1 MALLSRLRAWRDL
14 FGYLALALAGLFA
27 AGLYWYLYVAPVVL
41 RIAVAPAGSEVAEL
55 FAAMATASER
65 ERLRIRLV
73 VAPYTNLVETSAA
86 IDAGDAD
93 LAIVRSDFRLPSTGL
108 AVAVVHQNI
117 AILLACPAVPRASAR
132 ARAGIAAPSAPVK
145 AIQGFADLRGRRVAV
160 LGRGPANLALF
171 DKLAAYH
178 GISARDADVIALSGA
193 TEVAAAT
200 AVKPIDAIFVS
211 PARGD
216 RFIVDAIQALKCP
229 SDLRPVVV
237 PLAESA
243 VLATRNKIFSSVDLV
258 AGEFGANPPMPPEA
272 VATLGFPSILVSR
285 NTLSSAKV
293 EEFTRQLFNQRQSMV
308 AQYPS
313 AGRFEALP
321 TDRGSSFALHPGAA
335 AYYDADST
343 SLFET
348 YETLIYIVLFG
359 ASGIISA
366 GLWLLGF
373 LFPRKKRVLHAD
385 HNALSHLIERARQAQ
400 STRELDEIT
409 IAADQILQALSER
422 MLDGEVETEL
432 KPAFDMI
439 SERLAAAIAEQRSR
453 LAMPAG
459 PAEPAPPTVIIP
471 PSTVAESRTD
481 QTG

>member
-1 MALLSRLRAWRDL
+1 MALLSRLRTYRDL
-14 FGYLALALAGLFA
+14 FGYVAIALAGLSA
-27 AGLYWYLYVAPVVL
+27 AALYWYLYVAPVVL
-41 RIAVAPAGSEVAEL
+41 RVAVAPAGSEVAEL

-73 VAPYTNLVETSAA
+73 IAPYTNLVETSAA

-117 AILLACPAVPRASAR
+117 AILLACPAIPRTSVRPRAGA
-132 ARAGIAAPSAPVK
+132 AAPPAPAK
-145 AIQGFADLRGRRVAV
+145 PIQGFADLRGRRVAV

-178 GISARDADVIALSGA
+178 GISARDADVIALQSA
-193 TEVAAAT
+193 AEVAAASAT
-200 AVKPIDAIFVS
+200 KPVDAIFIS

-216 RFIVDAIQALKCP
+216 RFIVDAIHALKCP
-229 SDLRPVVV
+229 GDVRPVVV

-243 VLATRNKIFSSVDLV
+243 VLATRNKIFSSVELV
-258 AGEFGANPPMPPEA
+258 AGEFGANPPMPPET

-285 NTLSSAKV
+285 NSLSSSTV
-293 EEFTRQLFNQRQSMV
+293 EEFTKQLFNQRQSLV
-308 AQYPS
+308 TQYPS

-335 AYYDADST
+335 AYYDADSKG
-343 SLFET
+343 LFET

-359 ASGIISA
+359 ASGIISGA
-366 GLWLLGF
+366 LWLLGF
-373 LFPRKKRVLHAD
+373 LFPKKKRVLHTD
-385 HNALSHLIERARQAQ
+385 HNTLSHLIDKARQAK
-400 STRELDEIT
+400 TDCELDEIT
-409 IAADQILQALSER
+409 VAADHILQGLSER
-422 MLDGEVETEL
+422 MLEGEVDMEL

-439 SERLAAAIAEQRSR
+439 SERLAVAIAEQRSR
-453 LAMPAG
+453 LAAQHG
-459 PAEPAPPTVIIP
+459 VGVSSSAPDSSHDKLDTV
-471 PSTVAESRTD
+471 SRD
-481 QTG
+481 QTT